1 MLIPTWK
8 AAYPG
13 SASEASLTAHNPST
27 VAVPHP
33 DKPETRSN
41 PVTRLKD
48 MPDYPSLGNE
58 F

>member
-27 VAVPHP
+27 ARVFHIRISRTLVPI
-33 DKPETRSN
+33 R
-41 PVTRLKD
+41 
-48 MPDYPSLGNE
+48 
-58 F
+58 